1 MRLFFDKLFSG
12 KNFYFLIVT
21 AVVAILPIYFFGLP
35 TGIDMPHHYQCALT
49 YYESFS
55 AGDFFPSWS
64 LNRNLGFGGMETRLY
79 PPLSHYSL
87 ALVFLVV
94 KNWHIASWLVI
105 TCFTFCGGG
114 GVYLWA
120 REYMPARQAVYAGCL
135 YILFPYH
142 LSQIY
147 SSFLY
152 AEYVGACIIPFV
164 FLFVARICRNNKF
177 WDVFGLA
184 VSLAAL
190 ILTHLPL
197 TVIGAFCFIVYGL
210 SLLERE
216 KIRVQLGKLAC
227 GVITGLA
234 ASSFFWT
241 KVLQEKAWLA
251 KSLVYP
257 DGWSDYRLHFL
268 FTPIQTYEGAAV
280 YVYNDATSFYDLML
294 LVMLTCV
301 LACTIPFYVWAR
313 QTAKNLQSV
322 WILFGFSLFMTLVF
336 SRFVWDALPL
346 LQDVQFPWR
355 FLTIV
360 CLAGAILTAEKLDI
374 LAEWFQNKYRPYA
387 LIIAGCLFAVIAFSA
402 GRIVY
407 NASYLPAETVPLM
420 VRVKSQERGF
430 AFWWT
435 IRTKKEA
442 LLDTNKISAGA
453 RTTEIESWQPT
464 ERNFQIS
471 PGENENVRV
480 ATFYHPNWKAT
491 VNDLPVKIKSDENGA
506 ILIPVPPHNSTVKLY
521 FQETSVQQIGQLISG
536 LTWLGIIF
544 FLVLQL
550 FRAKFTSAE
559 TIY

>member
-1 MRLFFDKLFSG
+1 MRLFSNKLFGG
-12 KNFYFLIVT
+12 KNFYLLIVI

-55 AGDFFPSWS
+55 SGNFFPSWS

-87 ALVFLVV
+87 ALAFLVV

-105 TCFTFCGGG
+105 TFFTFCGGY

-120 REYMPARQAVYAGCL
+120 CEYMPPRQAVYAGCL

-152 AEYVGACIIPFV
+152 AEYIGACIIPFV
-164 FLFVARICRNNKF
+164 FLFVARICRNDKF
-177 WDVFGLA
+177 WDVLGLA
-184 VSLAAL
+184 ISLAAL

-197 TVIGAFCFIVYGL
+197 TVIGSVCFLVYGL

-216 KIRVQLGKLAC
+216 KIRLQFGKLAC
-227 GVITGLA
+227 GITAGLA

-301 LACTIPFYVWAR
+301 LACTIPFYVRAR

-322 WILFGFSLFMTLVF
+322 WILFGFSLFMTLIF

-360 CLAGAILTAEKLDI
+360 CLAGAVLAAEKLDI
-374 LAEWFQNKYRPYA
+374 LAEWFQNKNRPFA
-387 LIIAGCLFAVIAFSA
+387 LIIGGCLFAVIAFSA
-402 GRIVY
+402 GRIIY
-407 NASYLPAETVPLM
+407 NASYLPAETVSLM
-420 VRVKSQERGF
+420 VKVKSQERGF

-435 IRTKKEA
+435 IWTKKEA
-442 LLDTNKISAGA
+442 LLDTNKISAGY
-453 RTTEIESWQPT
+453 RTPEIETWEPT
-464 ERNFQIS
+464 KRDFQIS
-471 PGENENVRV
+471 SGENENVRV

-491 VNDLPVKIKSDENGA
+491 VNNLPIEIQSDENGA
-506 ILIPVPPHNSTVKLY
+506 ILIPVPPQNSTVKLY
-521 FQETSVQQIGQLISG
+521 FQETSLQQIGQLISG
-536 LTWLGIIF
+536 LTWFGIIF

-550 FRAKFTSAE
+550 FRAKFTSAK